1 MDFIKLKQCLD
12 NEEILYNEEQISLLK
27 ELMKSTLETNEKFN
41 LTAIKDEESF
51 VEKMI
56 FDSALGIRDLDLDDK
71 TVIDVG
77 TGAGFPG
84 MVIRIL
90 CSKAKVTLLDST
102 KKKIDYLKE
111 FADNHSLK
119 IEGVSERA
127 EDYARNNRE
136 KYDFAFARAV
146 APLNILLEL
155 IVPLLKVGGE
165 FVAMKGPGFEE
176 EINQSSKALKKLN
189 CSIKAIYET
198 ELPECHEK
206 RAIIRIIKNKET
218 NKTYPRLYKD
228 IKNMP
233 L

>member
-1 MDFIKLKQCLD
+1 MDFIKLKQYLD
-12 NEEILYNEEQISLLK
+12 NEEILYSEDQISLLK
-27 ELMKSTLETNEKFN
+27 DLMISTLETNEKFN

-56 FDSALGIRDLDLDDK
+56 FDSALGIRDLDLEGKD
-71 TVIDVG
+71 VIDVG

-90 CSKAKVTLLDST
+90 CPNAKVTLLDST

-111 FADNHSLK
+111 FASNHSLK
-119 IEGVSERA
+119 IEGVSDRA
-127 EDYARNNRE
+127 EDYARKNRE
-136 KYDFAFARAV
+136 KYDFVFARAV
-146 APLNILLEL
+146 ASLNILLEL
-155 IVPLLKVGGE
+155 IIPLLKVGGE

-176 EINQSSKALKKLN
+176 EVNQSSKALKKLN
-189 CSIKAIYET
+189 CSIKSIYET

-218 NKTYPRLYKD
+218 SKNYPRQYND
-228 IKNMP
+228 IKQQP